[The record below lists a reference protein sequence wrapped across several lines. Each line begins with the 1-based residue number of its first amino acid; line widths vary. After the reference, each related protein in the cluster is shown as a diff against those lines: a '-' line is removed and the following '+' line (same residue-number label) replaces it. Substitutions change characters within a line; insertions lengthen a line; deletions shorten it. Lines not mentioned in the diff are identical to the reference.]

1 MSESPMCIR
10 QYFGTADFKHREDME
25 ARPNKNLTVA
35 PRSGKRDD
43 YAMLTRKYS
52 RQVFAVCLGIT
63 GNIHDAEDI
72 AQEAMLKG
80 LKGKDR
86 LRDTESFG
94 GWICQIAR
102 NLCLD
107 YFRTQK
113 RKRTYL
119 EKQKQLHHDSN
130 AHSEPDHSD
139 LQRAISRLDEKN
151 RLTLMSYYFDGQDT
165 KSVSQALGITPA
177 AVATRL
183 SRARKQLRQLLQE
196 QEVSNG

>member
-1 MSESPMCIR
+1 
-10 QYFGTADFKHREDME
+10 ME
-25 ARPNKNLTVA
+25 ANLKENLTA
-35 PRSGKRDD
+35 ATESGKRDD

-80 LKGKDR
+80 LRGKDK
-86 LRDTESFG
+86 LRDNESFG

-102 NLCLD
+102 NLCFD

-113 RKRTYL
+113 RKRDYL
-119 EKQKQLHHDSN
+119 EKQKHRCEITAK

-139 LQRAISRLDEKN
+139 LQKAISRLEEKN
-151 RLTLMSYYFDGQDT
+151 RLALMSYYFDGQDT
-165 KSVSQALGITPA
+165 KNVSQALGITPA

-183 SRARKQLRQLLQE
+183 SRARRQLRQLLEE